1 MQGIN
6 LDVVPLK
13 NCIETLFFVVFLA
26 FYIFVRTMLTS
37 SGVCLEQI
45 SAGSVFVAYGS

>member
-6 LDVVPLK
+6 LDVVPCK